1 MISRKSNGWSVP
13 KRGTSESNLRLVMDA
28 KVNFLLKIRRSITV
42 NAIRSILFHLL
53 LFCIRQTHAHLEVSP
68 TTWRAVFK
76 PSNAYDI
83 CATVMVIKMNRAQD
97 GLRGGCSDWRAER
110 KTWWVHG
117 TKNLWLS
124 LRNSQHSHHSWSEG
138 RHGRRDRRWGRM
150 DQIERWHRSSRERC
164 WGRVLTWQPVWRWG
178 YCPSLRWQHP
188 AHPNGGCGSSWSE
201 SLGSDEWP
209 GL

>member
-1 MISRKSNGWSVP
+1 MRLEASCFIYYYFASGRHTRISRSVRPLGEQSLSQVTLTIYALPSWWSRWTEPRTGCGVAVQIDGQKERPGGYMVP
-13 KRGTSESNLRLVMDA
+13 RICD
-28 KVNFLLKIRRSITV
+28 FLS
-42 NAIRSILFHLL
+42 
-53 LFCIRQTHAHLEVSP
+53 
-68 TTWRAVFK
+68 
-76 PSNAYDI
+76 
-83 CATVMVIKMNRAQD
+83 
-97 GLRGGCSDWRAER
+97 G
-110 KTWWVHG
+110 
-117 TKNLWLS
+117 
-124 LRNSQHSHHSWSEG
+124 NSQHSHHSWSEG